1 MIQLPLIRKSAP
13 CSYALVDY
21 MNTII
26 WRSLKSL
33 YTVWTTVSVYINAL
47 LKVSF
52 MERVLPCNS
61 WVRAAK
67 AEGATLIIGGD
78 SPLFTMPLG
87 ALTRINLAK
96 GGFLD
101 G

>member
-1 MIQLPLIRKSAP
+1 
-13 CSYALVDY
+13 

-26 WRSLKSL
+26 WRSAKLL

-47 LKVSF
+47 LTVSF
-52 MERVLPCNS
+52 MEYVLPCNS

-78 SPLFTMPLG
+78 SPLFALPLG
-87 ALTRINLAK
+87 NLTRINLAK

>member
-1 MIQLPLIRKSAP
+1 
-13 CSYALVDY
+13 
-21 MNTII
+21 
-26 WRSLKSL
+26 
-33 YTVWTTVSVYINAL
+33 
-47 LKVSF
+47 
-52 MERVLPCNS
+52 MEYVLPCNS

>member
-1 MIQLPLIRKSAP
+1 M
-13 CSYALVDY
+13 
-21 MNTII
+21 
-26 WRSLKSL
+26 
-33 YTVWTTVSVYINAL
+33 YINAL
-47 LKVSF
+47 LKVF
-52 MERVLPCNS
+52 LMEYVLPCNS

-67 AEGATLIIGGD
+67 AEGATLIMGGD

>member
-1 MIQLPLIRKSAP
+1 
-13 CSYALVDY
+13 
-21 MNTII
+21 
-26 WRSLKSL
+26 
-33 YTVWTTVSVYINAL
+33 
-47 LKVSF
+47 
-52 MERVLPCNS
+52 MECVLPCNS

-67 AEGATLIIGGD
+67 AEGATLITGGD

>member
-1 MIQLPLIRKSAP
+1 
-13 CSYALVDY
+13 
-21 MNTII
+21 
-26 WRSLKSL
+26 
-33 YTVWTTVSVYINAL
+33 
-47 LKVSF
+47 
-52 MERVLPCNS
+52 MERVLPCKG

-67 AEGATLIIGGD
+67 VGGATFIIGGD

-87 ALTRINLAK
+87 DLTRINLAK

>member
-1 MIQLPLIRKSAP
+1 M
-13 CSYALVDY
+13 
-21 MNTII
+21 
-26 WRSLKSL
+26 
-33 YTVWTTVSVYINAL
+33 YINAL
-47 LKVSF
+47 LEVF
-52 MERVLPCNS
+52 LMERVLPCKG

-78 SPLFTMPLG
+78 SPLFALPLG
-87 ALTRINLAK
+87 NLTRINLAK

>member
-1 MIQLPLIRKSAP
+1 M
-13 CSYALVDY
+13 
-21 MNTII
+21 
-26 WRSLKSL
+26 
-33 YTVWTTVSVYINAL
+33 YINAL

-52 MERVLPCNS
+52 MEYVLPCNS

-67 AEGATLIIGGD
+67 AEGATLIMGGD
-78 SPLFTMPLG
+78 SPLFTMPVG

-96 GGFLD
+96 EGFLD

>member
-1 MIQLPLIRKSAP
+1 
-13 CSYALVDY
+13 
-21 MNTII
+21 
-26 WRSLKSL
+26 
-33 YTVWTTVSVYINAL
+33 
-47 LKVSF
+47 
-52 MERVLPCNS
+52 MECVPPCNS

-67 AEGATLIIGGD
+67 AEGATLIMGGD

>member
-1 MIQLPLIRKSAP
+1 M
-13 CSYALVDY
+13 
-21 MNTII
+21 
-26 WRSLKSL
+26 
-33 YTVWTTVSVYINAL
+33 YINAL
-47 LKVSF
+47 LEVF
-52 MERVLPCNS
+52 LMERVLPCKG

-67 AEGATLIIGGD
+67 VGGATFIIVGD

>member
-1 MIQLPLIRKSAP
+1 
-13 CSYALVDY
+13 
-21 MNTII
+21 
-26 WRSLKSL
+26 
-33 YTVWTTVSVYINAL
+33 
-47 LKVSF
+47 
-52 MERVLPCNS
+52 MERVLPCKS

-67 AEGATLIIGGD
+67 AGDATLIIGGD

>member
-1 MIQLPLIRKSAP
+1 
-13 CSYALVDY
+13 

-26 WRSLKSL
+26 WRSPKSL

-47 LKVSF
+47 LKVF
-52 MERVLPCNS
+52 LMERVLPCKG

-67 AEGATLIIGGD
+67 VRGATLIIGGD

-87 ALTRINLAK
+87 YSTRINLAK

>member
-1 MIQLPLIRKSAP
+1 M
-13 CSYALVDY
+13 
-21 MNTII
+21 
-26 WRSLKSL
+26 
-33 YTVWTTVSVYINAL
+33 YINAL
-47 LKVSF
+47 LKVFF
-52 MERVLPCNS
+52 MECVPPCNS